1 MHIDPQTVIAVG
13 VAAHLLGALAKTL
26 FHTPKQQAQIDAIER
41 KVDEVLGE
49 VKASLK

>member
-1 MHIDPQTVIAVG
+1 MHIDPQTLIAAG

-26 FHTPKQQAQIDAIER
+26 FHTPRRQAQIDAIEQ

-49 VKASLK
+49 VKSSLK